1 MDRRAFLRVLA
12 ASNVL
17 AAPLAAEAQQTGR
30 VPVVGVLNS
39 GFGPRSTTVSALR
52 RTLHELG
59 YVEGQNIALEVRFA
73 GGKIDA
79 LPNLAAELARRHVD
93 VLVAIGP
100 AVLKATSVATNAIPI
115 VALDLE
121 TDPVQGGYAR
131 SLAHPGGNI
140 TGLFLDL
147 PELTGKWLD
156 LVKDVVPTVRHVALV
171 WDTATGPWQLAAAK
185 AAARRI
191 GIDLRVLEVTSPS
204 DLDNALRSGVKS
216 GSQALVELSSPL
228 LNLDATETR
237 VATFAIKYRLPT
249 TSMFRSF
256 AARGGLLAY
265 GPNRRQFD
273 DLRLGTYVDR
283 ILKGA
288 KPADLPIEQ
297 PTVFE
302 LVINLKTAKALGLT
316 IPTSLLQRADQ
327 VIE

>member
-1 MDRRAFLRVLA
+1 MDRRAFLGTVAGGFLA
-12 ASNVL
+12 T
-17 AAPLAAEAQQTGR
+17 PLAAEAQQTRR

-39 GFGPRSTTVSALR
+39 GFGPQSTTISSLR
-52 RTLHELG
+52 RKLHELG
-59 YVEGQNIALEVRFA
+59 YVEGQNITLEIRFA
-73 GGKIDA
+73 GGKVDA
-79 LPNLAAELARRHVD
+79 LPALAAELVQRHVD
-93 VLVAIGP
+93 VIVAIGP
-100 AVLKATSVATNAIPI
+100 AVLKAISVATNAIPV
-115 VALDLE
+115 VAVDLE

-131 SLAHPGGNI
+131 SVAHPGGNI

-156 LVKDVVPTVRHVALV
+156 LVKDVAPAVRRVALV

-191 GIDLRVLEVTSPS
+191 GIDLHVLEVPS
-204 DLDNALRSGVKS
+204 LGDLDNALRTGVKA

-237 VATFAIKYRLPT
+237 VASFAIKHRLPT

-256 AARGGLLAY
+256 ATRGGLLAY

-273 DLRLGTYVDR
+273 DLRLATYVDR

-288 KPADLPIEQ
+288 KPAELPIEQ
-297 PTVFE
+297 PTQFE
-302 LVINLKTAKALGLT
+302 LVINLTTAKTLGLT
-316 IPTSLLQRADQ
+316 IPPSLLARADQ